1 MFQVLG
7 HELGFWESLVFIMGI
22 GGGGYVV
29 LALWCWLWD
38 EVLWPRITCHKIV
51 EVEHLDD
58 ELEVEVE
65 EIVKFNEFIN
75 RDESIKNPTVEDID
89 NEKPRVV
96 LRTRVSGSEE
106 LKESTFEFDKRHGNW
121 WKREGWDGD
130 PAGLKKTRRTTV
142 HIVPSDRD
150 YSYITA
156 EIWHSRFCPRRHFR
170 NDGNR
175 HRHGGRC
182 RLISSEEHVTWHIK
196 GGR

>member
-1 MFQVLG
+1 M
-7 HELGFWESLVFIMGI
+7 
-22 GGGGYVV
+22 
-29 LALWCWLWD
+29 LALPNKDLNTLAVALVAIGVPALPFMFILWCLLWD

-51 EVEHLDD
+51 EVEHLKD

-65 EIVKFNEFIN
+65 EIVKFNKFIN
-75 RDESIKNPTVEDID
+75 RDDIIKTPTVEDIN

-121 WKREGWDGD
+121 WPRDGGWDGD
-130 PAGLKKTRRTTV
+130 PAGLKKTRRTAV
-142 HIVPSDRD
+142 HIVPSDRS
-150 YSYITA
+150 YSYTSA
-156 EIWHSRFCPRRHFR
+156 ELRHSRFCPRRHFR

-182 RLISSEEHVTWHIK
+182 RLISSEEHVTWHIRK
-196 GGR
+196 G